1 MKKAVILLQCRD
13 RKGIIA
19 RISEFVFR
27 YDGNIIQFDQY
38 TTELGEAWYFMRLE
52 FAFDPGYV
60 PTNHIHK
67 EFAILA
73 KGLEAS
79 WVMHDPERK
88 LKMGILVSGHSHCL
102 VELLY
107 RCQSGELNAE
117 IPFVISNHEKLS
129 YLAEQFGVPFYHV
142 PVSKED
148 NRSAER
154 RIVEIANSES
164 DFLVLAR
171 YMQILTQEFLDEYS
185 KDIINIHH
193 SFLPSFKGAD
203 PYKQAFER
211 GVKVI
216 GATAH
221 FVTADLDEGPIIEQ
235 LVERVSH
242 RDIIPELKRKGK
254 NIEKAALANAVQAY
268 SEHRVI
274 RYKNRTV
281 VFQ

>member
-1 MKKAVILLQCRD
+1 
-13 RKGIIA
+13 
-19 RISEFVFR
+19 VFR

-73 KGLEAS
+73 KSLEAS

-88 LKMGILVSGHSHCL
+88 LKMGILVSGYSHCL

-129 YLAEQFGVPFYHV
+129 YLAEQFGVPFYHI
-142 PVSKED
+142 PVSKGD
-148 NRSAER
+148 KRSAER
-154 RIVEIANSES
+154 RIVELADSES

-185 KDIINIHH
+185 KDVINIHH

-268 SEHRVI
+268 SGHRVI